1 MALDLFAVFFG
12 GAIALLPVFASD
24 VLNVGPE
31 GLGLLRTAPSAGAL
45 IAMLLTTRY
54 RPLRHAGPVF
64 LTCVTIF
71 GVSMLVFGLSTSFAL
86 SLAALFVSG
95 LADGV
100 SVVIRSLILRV
111 ESPEAMRGRIASVN
125 FVFIGASNELG
136 AFESGVAASI
146 FGTVPAVVG
155 GCAAWILPNGSGR
168 GRAPAGRRRRSR
180 KRSRN
185 RCPRR
190 SRPRW
195 NASRSDAWVPEA
207 DRWRRGSAA
216 YNRGDPRVRPR
227 PGRCSWRTAM
237 DLYPW
242 VVVIHVFFVIVAF
255 GAHGVSAFAMIRVR
269 REQDRARIGAF
280 LDLSELSAG
289 FFIVAG
295 VIFIAAGLAA
305 ALMGNHF
312 SRLWP
317 WASIVVLV
325 IAIGAMTPLA
335 ANPMNEIRKAVGK
348 RVRTDRGDD
357 PPRSPGTDA
366 ELAAAQAALRPS
378 LVAGI
383 GLLALLLIS
392 WLMVVKPF

>member
-1 MALDLFAVFFG
+1 
-12 GAIALLPVFASD
+12 
-24 VLNVGPE
+24 
-31 GLGLLRTAPSAGAL
+31 
-45 IAMLLTTRY
+45 
-54 RPLRHAGPVF
+54 
-64 LTCVTIF
+64 
-71 GVSMLVFGLSTSFAL
+71 
-86 SLAALFVSG
+86 
-95 LADGV
+95 
-100 SVVIRSLILRV
+100 
-111 ESPEAMRGRIASVN
+111 
-125 FVFIGASNELG
+125 
-136 AFESGVAASI
+136 
-146 FGTVPAVVG
+146 
-155 GCAAWILPNGSGR
+155 
-168 GRAPAGRRRRSR
+168 
-180 KRSRN
+180 
-185 RCPRR
+185 
-190 SRPRW
+190 
-195 NASRSDAWVPEA
+195 
-207 DRWRRGSAA
+207 
-216 YNRGDPRVRPR
+216 
-227 PGRCSWRTAM
+227 M

-242 VVVIHVFFVIVAF
+242 VVVTHVFFVIVAF

-348 RVRTDRGDD
+348 RVRTDRRDD